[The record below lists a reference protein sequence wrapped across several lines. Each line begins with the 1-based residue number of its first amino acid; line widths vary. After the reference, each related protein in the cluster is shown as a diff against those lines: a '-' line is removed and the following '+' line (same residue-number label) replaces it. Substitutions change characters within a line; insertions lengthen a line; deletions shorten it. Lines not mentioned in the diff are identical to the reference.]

1 MSYALPFAVASRRYP
16 CFVESPSQVFPSSDL
31 EPDVATARAV
41 KLEQAPEWERPQEVR
56 RGARVPWGESIYR
69 T

>member
-16 CFVESPSQVFPSSDL
+16 CFVESPDQVFPSSDL
-31 EPDVATARAV
+31 KPDAVTERAV
-41 KLEQAPEWERPQEVR
+41 KLEQAPGRERPQEAR
-56 RGARVPWGESIYR
+56 RGALAARGESIHH